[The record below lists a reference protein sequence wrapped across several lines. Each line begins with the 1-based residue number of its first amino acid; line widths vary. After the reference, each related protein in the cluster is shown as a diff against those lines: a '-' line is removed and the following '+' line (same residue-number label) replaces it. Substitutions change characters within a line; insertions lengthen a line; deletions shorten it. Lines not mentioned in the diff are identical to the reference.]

1 MEIDLGR
8 LDGFVTEP
16 ERDDGA
22 TDTFV
27 QKLHRRGVAQTVG
40 AHMLALEGRTAL
52 GRQSGVFLDDALD
65 RVTAETT
72 VAVAHEQ
79 WPIGGVGPL
88 VKPSAE
94 YRHRVRPEW
103 CRAILAPLARRDR
116 NDAAPSVLGMLDVQ
130 DGRVEIDIRIVE
142 PDTSRARNR
151 T

>member
-52 GRQSGVFLDDALD
+52 GRQSDVFLDDALD
-65 RVTAETT
+65 RG
-72 VAVAHEQ
+72 H
-79 WPIGGVGPL
+79 G
-88 VKPSAE
+88 
-94 YRHRVRPEW
+94 
-103 CRAILAPLARRDR
+103 
-116 NDAAPSVLGMLDVQ
+116 
-130 DGRVEIDIRIVE
+130 
-142 PDTSRARNR
+142 
-151 T
+151 